1 MQVYLGKYKVYV
13 YVCVRLQIAVVF
25 MIDASKGLFLNK
37 CFNYF

>member
-1 MQVYLGKYKVYV
+1 MQVYLGKYTVYV
-13 YVCVRLQIAVVF
+13 YVCVWVQIAVVI